1 MTNFSFW
8 QRWLFVV
15 GIAISVFGTLMALLS
30 GTPLFDSF
38 NRQIDPAFWGA
49 NAVGESAKGFQQ
61 WIYGVWGS
69 TIAGWGIFVTF
80 IAHFPFQKKERWAW
94 TCSFAGLLLWFILDT
109 ALSAYYRVYFNVAF
123 NTTLLILV
131 MLPLVITRKHFAQ

>member
-1 MTNFSFW
+1 MTSFSFW

-15 GIAISVFGTLMALLS
+15 GIVISVFGTLMALLG
-30 GTPLFDSF
+30 GTPLFDLF
-38 NRQIDPAFWGA
+38 NRQIDPVFWGV
-49 NAVGESAKGFQQ
+49 NAVGESTKGFQQ

-69 TIAGWGIFVTF
+69 TIAGWEIFVTF

-94 TCSFAGLLLWFILDT
+94 TCLFAGLLLWFILDT

-123 NTTLLILV
+123 NMTLLILV